1 MKSNNKLKKTKII
14 ATIGPASNSYE
25 VIKKMIL
32 NGVNVCRINFSH
44 TSHEDALNI
53 ISLVNRINEE
63 IGFKAAILGDLQGPK
78 LRIGLVKKNTI
89 LNAGSKIY
97 LTNKNCL
104 SSEKKIFINYPRL
117 MNDLK
122 ENDKVLIDDGK
133 IKIRVLAINKL
144 NITCEV
150 INGGPISSK
159 KGVNLPTSTLSLK
172 SITQKDHKDLNFLIK
187 NKIEWVALSFVQNA
201 KDIIDLRKIIIA
213 KKSAIKIIAKI
224 EKPQAIKNIK
234 SITRSADAV
243 MIARGDLGIEVPMQK
258 VPIFQKKIITLCLN
272 YAKPVVVA
280 TQLMEGMINNSIT
293 TRAETNDVAN
303 AVFDGADA
311 LMLSGETAIGKNP
324 IKVVKAMSKIIL
336 SVENSDFE
344 LKSEVMPPKKKSNNS
359 RYISDSIC
367 LYACKLADQTHA
379 KAIITLT
386 ASGYNAQKICANR
399 PKSFI
404 YVFTHNKQI
413 LNTLSLLRGVYTFHY
428 TKFNSTDETIKDL
441 HKFLVKLKFIKKGDT
456 VINIGSMPIKEKGMT
471 NMLKLNTVN

>member
-1 MKSNNKLKKTKII
+1 MISKNKLKKTKII

-25 VIKKMIL
+25 IIKKMIL
-32 NGVNVCRINFSH
+32 NGVNLCRINFSH
-44 TSHEDALNI
+44 TNHEDALNI
-53 ISLVNRINEE
+53 VYLVNKINNE
-63 IGFKAAILGDLQGPK
+63 IGTRAAILGDLQGPK

-89 LNAGSKIY
+89 LKTSSKIH
-97 LTNKNCL
+97 LTNKSCV
-104 SSEKKIFINYPRL
+104 SSEKKIFVNYPRL
-117 MNDLK
+117 IKDLNI
-122 ENDKVLIDDGK
+122 NDKVLIDDGK
-133 IKIRVLAINKL
+133 IKLRVLTINKS

-159 KGVNLPTSTLSLK
+159 KGVNLPTSKLSLK
-172 SITQKDHKDLNFLIK
+172 SITKKDRKDLNFLIK
-187 NKIEWVALSFVQNA
+187 NKIEWVALSFVQSA
-201 KDIIDLRKIIIA
+201 KDIIDLRKIINA

-234 SITRSADAV
+234 SITRSSDAV
-243 MIARGDLGIEVPMQK
+243 MIARGDLGIEIPMQK

-272 YAKPVVVA
+272 YSKPVVVA
-280 TQLMEGMINNSIT
+280 TQLMEGMINNPIT

-344 LKSEVMPPKKKSNNS
+344 LKSKVLPPKKKSNS

-367 LYACKLADQTHA
+367 LYACKLADQTQA

-386 ASGYNAQKICANR
+386 ASGYNAQKICSNR

-413 LNTLSLLRGVYTFHY
+413 LNTLSLLRGVYTFYY

-441 HKFLVKLKFIKKGDT
+441 HKFLIKWKFIKKGDT
-456 VINIGSMPIKEKGMT
+456 VINIGSMPVKEKGMT

>member
-1 MKSNNKLKKTKII
+1 MISKNKLKKTKII

-25 VIKKMIL
+25 IIKKMIL

-44 TSHEDALNI
+44 TNHEDALNI
-53 ISLVNRINEE
+53 ICLVNKVNEE
-63 IGFKAAILGDLQGPK
+63 IGSKAAILGDLQGPK
-78 LRIGLVKKNTI
+78 LRIGLVEKNTI
-89 LNAGSKIY
+89 LKAGSKIH
-97 LTNKNCL
+97 LTNKICV
-104 SSEKKIFINYPRL
+104 SSEKKIFINYNRL
-117 MNDLK
+117 IKDLNI
-122 ENDKVLIDDGK
+122 NDKVLIDDGK
-133 IKIRVLAINKL
+133 IKLRTLSKNKS

-159 KGVNLPTSTLSLK
+159 KGVKLPTSKLSLK
-172 SITQKDHKDLNFLIK
+172 SITQKDRKDLKFLIK
-187 NKIEWVALSFVQNA
+187 NKIEWVALSFVQSA
-201 KDIIDLRKIIIA
+201 KDIIDLRKIINS

-234 SITRSADAV
+234 SITRSSDAV
-243 MIARGDLGIEVPMQK
+243 MIARGDLGIEIPMQK

-280 TQLMEGMINNSIT
+280 TQLMEGMINNPIT

-324 IKVVKAMSKIIL
+324 IRVVKAMSKIIL

-344 LKSEVMPPKKKSNNS
+344 LTSKVLPPKKKSNS

-367 LYACKLADQTHA
+367 LYACKIADQTQA

-404 YVFTHNKQI
+404 YVFTHNKEI
-413 LNTLSLLRGVYTFHY
+413 LNTLSLLRGVYTFYY

-441 HKFLVKLKFIKKGDT
+441 HKFLIKWKFIKKGDT

>member
-344 LKSEVMPPKKKSNNS
+344 LKSKILPPKKKSNS

-367 LYACKLADQTHA
+367 LYACKLADQTQA

-413 LNTLSLLRGVYTFHY
+413 LNTLSLLRGVYTFYY

-441 HKFLVKLKFIKKGDT
+441 HQFLIKLKFIKKGDT
-456 VINIGSMPIKEKGMT
+456 VINIGSMPIQEKGMT

>member
-1 MKSNNKLKKTKII
+1 MISKNKLKKTKII

-25 VIKKMIL
+25 IIKKIIL
-32 NGVNVCRINFSH
+32 NGVNLCRINFSH
-44 TSHEDALNI
+44 TNHEDALNI
-53 ISLVNRINEE
+53 IYLVKKINNE
-63 IGFKAAILGDLQGPK
+63 IGTRVAILGDLQGPK

-89 LNAGSKIY
+89 LKASSKIQ
-97 LTNKNCL
+97 LTNKSCV
-104 SSEKKIFINYPRL
+104 SSEKKIFVNYPRL
-117 MNDLK
+117 IKDLNI
-122 ENDKVLIDDGK
+122 NDKVLIDDGK
-133 IKIRVLAINKL
+133 IKLRILTKNKS

-159 KGVNLPTSTLSLK
+159 KGVNLPTSKLSLK
-172 SITQKDHKDLNFLIK
+172 SITQKDRKDLNFLIK
-187 NKIEWVALSFVQNA
+187 NKIEWVALSFVQSA
-201 KDIIDLRKIIIA
+201 KDIIDLRKIINA

-224 EKPQAIKNIK
+224 EKPQAIKSIK
-234 SITRSADAV
+234 SITRSSDAV
-243 MIARGDLGIEVPMQK
+243 MIARGDLGIEIPMQK

-272 YAKPVVVA
+272 YSKPVVVA
-280 TQLMEGMINNSIT
+280 TQLMEGMINNPIT

-344 LKSEVMPPKKKSNNS
+344 LKSKVLPPKKKSNS

-367 LYACKLADQTHA
+367 LYACKLADQTQA

-386 ASGYNAQKICANR
+386 ASGYNAQKICSNR

-413 LNTLSLLRGVYTFHY
+413 LNTLSLLRGVYTFYY

-441 HKFLVKLKFIKKGDT
+441 HKFLIKWKFIKKGDT
-456 VINIGSMPIKEKGMT
+456 VINIGSMPVKEKGMT